1 VITTVDVQDTD
12 EVETITALR
21 TLASQDRSAFEAQQ
35 LALQMAND
43 GYTTEQI
50 GTALGYSADVIAN
63 FTQNVVTIGSSE
75 EVMQEG
81 LKRIVSLIPIAEA
94 QYRERP
100 STSNAYAVTNFME
113 SARSIVEQLCDMKDK
128 EAIYQNVLTKILRPF
143 CRDMVKAMMSEISEL
158 NKSINPDEVDLLSKL
173 SINMGKKFQECYRK
187 SIEDLATELGVSAE
201 RMVSEKTDGG

>member
-1 VITTVDVQDTD
+1 MITTVDVRDTD

-21 TLASQDRSAFEAQQ
+21 TLASQDRSALEAQQ
-35 LALQMAND
+35 IALQMAND

-63 FTQNVVTIGSSE
+63 FTQNMVAVGSSE

-113 SARSIVEQLCDMKDK
+113 SARSIVEQLCAMKDK
-128 EAIYQNVLTKILRPF
+128 ETIYQNVFAKILRPF
-143 CRDMVKAMMSEISEL
+143 CREMV
-158 NKSINPDEVDLLSKL
+158 
-173 SINMGKKFQECYRK
+173 
-187 SIEDLATELGVSAE
+187 
-201 RMVSEKTDGG
+201 